1 MCAVCVVC
9 VMCVC
14 CVCGV
19 RDVCVGGCGHPCV
32 CVCGVS
38 QWVGACVRVCV
49 WGEGQRLRYRHTAPI
64 HTSNNA
70 ALLACA

>member
-14 CVCGV
+14 CVC
-19 RDVCVGGCGHPCV
+19 VCVGGCGHPCV